1 MTSLTSTRLPAAERR
16 QALVDAALRVFMA
29 RSYRGAT
36 TAEIAREAGVSEP
49 ILYRHFPSK
58 RDLYF
63 ACLDRAWASLRE
75 LWQAAIATESDPLVA
90 LGRCYLDLK
99 ERKLLLA
106 ELWMQAV
113 TEAAEDAEI
122 RDHLRS
128 HVREVH
134 DFVAAAIREAQERG
148 GVAKERDPEAEAWI
162 FLAMGLLATLGRR
175 VGTLLSE
182 EDFKRI
188 RESRIRWMTGS
199 PS

>member
-1 MTSLTSTRLPAAERR
+1 MTSLPSTRLPAAERR

-29 RSYRGAT
+29 RSYRGST

-63 ACLDRAWASLRE
+63 ACLDRAWAGLRE
-75 LWQAAIATESDPLVA
+75 LWEAAIATEPEPLAA

-113 TEAAEDAEI
+113 TEAAEDDEI
-122 RDHLRS
+122 RRHLRS

-134 DFVAAAIREAQERG
+134 TFVAAVIRDAQTRG
-148 GVAKERDPEAEAWI
+148 AVAGERDPEAEAWV

-188 RESRIRWMTGS
+188 REARVQWMTGG
-199 PS
+199 

>member
-1 MTSLTSTRLPAAERR
+1 MTTSTSTRLPAAERR

-29 RSYRGAT
+29 RSYRGST

-75 LWQAAIATESDPLVA
+75 LWQAAMTTESEPLVA

-134 DFVAAAIREAQERG
+134 DFVSGAIRDAQACG
-148 GVAKERDPEAEAWI
+148 SVAGERDAEAEAWI
-162 FLAMGLLATLGRR
+162 FLAVGLLATLGRR
-175 VGTLLSE
+175 VGALLTE

-188 RESRIRWMTGS
+188 REARVQWMTGG
-199 PS
+199 